1 MFVALLAEVGIMG
14 PVMEVSIVGPGAVG
28 TLLGGLLAAR
38 KHQVV
43 LVGKKPPSERAPS
56 GDERRGRTRAGP
68 RSVPGGEGAV
78 RVVLPDRWVLSEVRR
93 AGPAD
98 APASPDA
105 VLVTLGRHHL
115 HVLRR
120 PDFSRLTGGG
130 ESPVALFNCDP
141 GELERLAVA
150 PDRLRLCLSL
160 LTAVQL
166 QDSDVE
172 LVTEKPVILYESS
185 KSLDRLFREL
195 SGFGFQCTAVA
206 DARPHLNSLLV
217 WQLLFLPLAMCNTT
231 LDVFLSF
238 PEGRE
243 LAAGLI
249 SEGCE
254 AMEKAG
260 MSMAALPAMDPRELL
275 GRLQKKPDSFT
286 PLPERPDRS
295 FNSLLQGLL
304 AGKPTEAPQLNRR
317 IVEIASSAGLHLTWN
332 WRILQKLSRVSGIGF
347 YRTPGDLMRSLA

>member
-1 MFVALLAEVGIMG
+1 MG
-14 PVMEVSIVGPGAVG
+14 SVMEISIVGPGAVG
-28 TLLGGLLAAR
+28 TLLGGLLADR

-43 LVGKKPPSERAPS
+43 LVGKKPPSEGTRS
-56 GDERRGRTRAGP
+56 GDERKGGSRPGASPG
-68 RSVPGGEGAV
+68 PGGGASV
-78 RVVLPDRWVLSEVRR
+78 RVMLPDRWVVAEVTRT
-93 AGPAD
+93 GPAE

-105 VLVTLGRHHL
+105 VLVTLARHHL

-120 PDFSRLTGGG
+120 PDFSRLTGSG

-141 GELERLAVA
+141 AEIERLAV
-150 PDRLRLCLSL
+150 PPQRLRLCLSL
-160 LTAVQL
+160 LTAVRL

-185 KSLDRLFREL
+185 RSLDRLFRDL
-195 SGFGFQCTAVA
+195 SAFGFQCTAVP
-206 DARPHLNSLLV
+206 DARPYLNSLLV

-231 LDVFLSF
+231 LGVFLSF

-254 AMEKAG
+254 AMERAG
-260 MSMAALPAMDPRELL
+260 MPMAALPAMDPRELL
-275 GRLQKKPDSFT
+275 GRLQKRPESFA

-295 FNSLLQGLL
+295 FNSLLTGLL
-304 AGKPTEAPQLNRR
+304 SGKPTEAPQLNRR

-347 YRTPGDLMRSLA
+347 YRTPGDLLRSLA